1 MSPDSDV
8 IKWIVIAATLVQTT
22 AAVIQV
28 HQGRR
33 TNPDAPTLTAL
44 GPVSKLLLATAIT
57 GTLWIIGFLSVYER
71 RRSESGET
79 FYRIRD
85 EFADLSAP
93 GILLGLGLFVLSAL
107 AGATIVVGWKATDAH
122 FAGLSTLL
130 VMVSSATA
138 AFTVLTAAVFA
149 YRDKDENILLM
160 LAFAGI
166 GAIVGGTT
174 VNTQPERRGP

>member
-33 TNPDAPTLTAL
+33 TNPDASTLTAL

-57 GTLWIIGFLSVYER
+57 GTLWVVGFLRVYER
-71 RRSESGET
+71 RRSKSGKT
-79 FYRIRD
+79 YYTIRD
-85 EFADLSAP
+85 EFADLP
-93 GILLGLGLFVLSAL
+93 VPRTLLGLGVIVLSAL
-107 AGATIVVGWKATDAH
+107 AGATIVVMWKATDAH
-122 FAGLSTLL
+122 FAGLSALM
-130 VMVSSATA
+130 VMVTSATA
-138 AFTVLTAAVFA
+138 ALTVITAAVHA
-149 YRDKDENILLM
+149 YRAKEENILLM

-166 GAIVGGTT
+166 GAIVGRT
-174 VNTQPERRGP
+174 VNTEPEGR

>member
-44 GPVSKLLLATAIT
+44 GPVPKLLLATAII
-57 GTLWIIGFLSVYER
+57 GTLWVIGFLRVYER
-71 RRSESGET
+71 RRSKSGET
-79 FYRIRD
+79 SYTIRD
-85 EFADLSAP
+85 EFADLPAP
-93 GILLGLGLFVLSAL
+93 RTLLGLGLIVLSAL
-107 AGATIVVGWKATDAH
+107 AGATIVVVWKATDAH

-130 VMVSSATA
+130 VVVSSATA
-138 AFTVLTAAVFA
+138 VSTVIIAAESA
-149 YRDKDENILLM
+149 YRVKDESILLM

-166 GAIVGGTT
+166 GAIVGTT
-174 VNTQPERRGP
+174 VNPQPEGRGP